1 MNLNDPSII
10 FEAKTVQTSNIKTL
24 FEVLKEVIVDL
35 NLIVTKD
42 KIKIISLNNT
52 EIAVIHAK
60 LSAENFEYFYCE
72 RTADNPLVLGIHT
85 NNIFKIIK
93 TIKHDETVSFFVTKD
108 NPGFLN
114 IRKENSQRNS
124 INTFKLQLHDISQ
137 PDYTIPDLEFDTI
150 ITMSSNELQKLVKDY
165 SSLNADFLEIK
176 NVEDKVFF
184 SGQGDFSS
192 FEAILGNSEN
202 TSFDQSSPKSKAKKG
217 MVVQGKFDI
226 KYILLFSKA
235 SNLSSIVNLYLKNDY
250 PLIMNYKI
258 GTLGELRFIISGI
271 DQ

>member
-1 MNLNDPSII
+1 MNATDTNII

-52 EIAVIHAK
+52 EVAVIHAK
-60 LSAENFEYFYCE
+60 LKAENFEYFFCE
-72 RTADNPLVLGIHT
+72 RTEDNPLVLGIHT

-93 TIKHDETVSFFVTKD
+93 TIKHDETVSFFVTSD

-114 IRKENSQRNS
+114 IRKENNQRNS
-124 INTFKLQLHDISQ
+124 INTFKLQLHDICQ
-137 PDYTIPDLEFDTI
+137 PDYSIPDLEFDTI
-150 ITMSSNELQKLVKDY
+150 ITMSSSELQKLVKDY
-165 SSLNADFLEIK
+165 SSLNSDFLEIK
-176 NVEDKVFF
+176 NIEDRVFF

-192 FEAILGNSEN
+192 FEAVLGNSEN
-202 TSFDQSSPKSKAKKG
+202 TSFNGSSKSNI
-217 MVVQGKFDI
+217 VQGKFDI

-235 SNLSSIVNLYLKNDY
+235 SNLSNTVNLYLKNDY

-258 GTLGELRFIISGI
+258 GTLGELRFIIAGAESE
-271 DQ
+271 